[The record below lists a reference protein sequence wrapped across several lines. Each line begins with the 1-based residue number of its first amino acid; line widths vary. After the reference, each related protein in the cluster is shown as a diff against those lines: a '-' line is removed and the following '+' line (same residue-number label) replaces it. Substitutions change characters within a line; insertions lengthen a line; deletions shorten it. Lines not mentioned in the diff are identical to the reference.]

1 MKIFHMAIN
10 NTTKIYKR
18 KKEENKISFY
28 NIVSERKW
36 ESIGFHVGVYLY
48 K

>member
-1 MKIFHMAIN
+1 MLHTIIN

-18 KKEENKISFY
+18 KKEENKISIN
-28 NIVSERKW
+28 NIISERKW
-36 ESIGFHVGVYLY
+36 ESKGFHVGVYLY